1 MNSRFCL
8 GLYLDIY
15 HYYLQENK
23 AMNQFIPE
31 PPAIEGLDLSDIVL
45 SCRAEGLLQEIFGQ
59 PRYIVL
65 EICISEW
72 IKVVE

>member
-1 MNSRFCL
+1 
-8 GLYLDIY
+8 
-15 HYYLQENK
+15 
-23 AMNQFIPE
+23 MNQFIPE

-45 SCRAEGLLQEIFGQ
+45 SCRAEVLLQEIFGQ

-72 IKVVE
+72 IKVVEWFNLCMMMTWVDRVFVYKVRP